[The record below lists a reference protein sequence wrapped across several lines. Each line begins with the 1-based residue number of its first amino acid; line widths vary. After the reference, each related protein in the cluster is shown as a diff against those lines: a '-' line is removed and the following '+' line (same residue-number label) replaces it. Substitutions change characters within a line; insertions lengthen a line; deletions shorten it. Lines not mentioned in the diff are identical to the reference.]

1 MEVRKLTS
9 EENIA
14 QNADAYKNAYLI
26 DTDPKPIE
34 PVDRE
39 WGVAISGNTPNPS
52 PLSLIHI

>member
-39 WGVAISGNTPNPS
+39 WGVAISGNTPN
-52 PLSLIHI
+52 LSLIHIL